1 MVSDDVQTSDAA
13 VQGPPAFSLTTGR
26 VRGYHRSAVDTFLA
40 AARAAFEADADDLSA
55 ADVRVASFPLV
66 KNGYVVAEVDAALGR
81 VEDALAARARDRVV
95 RSQGAGAWVEQA
107 RDDAQVILDHLA
119 RPKRQR
125 FARTGLLTFGYRI
138 DEVDHV
144 GTRIARYLRDGEPLT
159 AEQLRSAA
167 FRMQRGGYREEQ
179 VDALLDATVDV
190 ILAVR

>member
-1 MVSDDVQTSDAA
+1 MVSDDVRTSDGS
-13 VQGPPAFSLTTGR
+13 VQPPAAFSVTTGR
-26 VRGYHRSAVDTFLA
+26 VRGYHRAAVDTFLA
-40 AARAAFEADADDLSA
+40 AARAAFEGDADDLGA

-81 VEDALAARARDRVV
+81 VEDALAARARDRAV

-107 RDDAQVILDHLA
+107 RDDAQIILDHLA

-125 FARTGLLTFGYRI
+125 FARTGVLGYRI

>member
-1 MVSDDVQTSDAA
+1 MVSDEVQVSDETGEA
-13 VQGPPAFSLTTGR
+13 PPAFSLTSGR
-26 VRGYHRSAVDTFLA
+26 VRGYHRAAVDTFLA
-40 AARAAFEADADDLSA
+40 AARTAFEGDADDLSA

-95 RSQGAGAWVEQA
+95 RARGAGAWVEQA

-119 RPKRQR
+119 RPKRHR
-125 FARTGLLTFGYRI
+125 FARTGVLTFGYRI

-144 GTRIARYLRDGEPLT
+144 GARIARYLRDGEPLT
-159 AEQLRSAA
+159 AEQLRAAA

-179 VDALLDATVDV
+179 VDALLDAAVDV